1 MKGGDEEAHCVP
13 FSSHDRV
20 FGHAP
25 TRERG
30 KRIYL
35 CCAVRAVPL
44 CPRLPLQLC
53 ALHPFP
59 AHFRILWRSAHSHY
73 FDCFLQNF
81 RTMG

>member
-35 CCAVRAVPL
+35 CCACCASVPEVAIAVV
-44 CPRLPLQLC
+44 CV
-53 ALHPFP
+53 APFP
-59 AHFRILWRSAHSHY
+59 RPLPDPLAFSPFSL
-73 FDCFLQNF
+73 L
-81 RTMG
+81 